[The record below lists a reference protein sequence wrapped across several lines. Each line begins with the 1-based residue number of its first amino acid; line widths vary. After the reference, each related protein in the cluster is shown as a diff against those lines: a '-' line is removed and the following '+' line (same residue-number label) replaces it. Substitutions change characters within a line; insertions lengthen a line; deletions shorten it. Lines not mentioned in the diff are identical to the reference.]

1 MQARVIVCTL
11 AAVVAATL
19 ALVGGAS
26 AQSVAATKTTVTV
39 KMTEFKFALSKRTV
53 PAGTVT
59 FKLQNAGKLAHDFKI
74 NGKKSALIKPGKSGS
89 LTVTLKAG
97 SYKYICTV
105 PGHDAAGMHGKL
117 KVS

>member
-11 AAVVAATL
+11 AAVIAATI

-26 AQSVAATKTTVTV
+26 AQSTKTTVTV
-39 KMTEFKFALSKRTV
+39 KMKEFKFALSKSTV

-59 FKLQNAGKLAHDFKI
+59 FNLQNAGLLAHDFKI
-74 NGKKSALIKPGKSGS
+74 NGKKSALIKAGKSGS